1 MMKRRVAV
9 VGDHLEREKGM
20 TRIMR
25 RSTMVKMMEE
35 GEEEKE
41 KMSKNL
47 LCLEPGNA
55 R

>member
-1 MMKRRVAV
+1 MMKRKAAV
-9 VGDHLEREKGM
+9 VGGRREREKEM
-20 TRIMR
+20 TKIMR
-25 RSTMVKMMEE
+25 GSMMEKTMEE

-47 LCLEPGNA
+47 PRLEPGNA